1 MSEEVAP
8 GYSKLDILLFLALY
22 HDVGKKREKEEGR
35 HHSIIGAEMFRDEI
49 SVELKLPEQVTDT
62 VVHLMMTDVGRK
74 NIDPEVFR
82 TKAGDYLGVAYMLQ
96 LADMLAHHPFMYTS
110 YAAEAK
116 EQGLIDKANVDR
128 YKQFAA
134 EQHISNVTKFPNS
147 RVMSNPP
154 PKAVSAYFSG
164 SFDTAIDGDIAEIEF
179 SEWEDPDKKM
189 FYNAQ
194 LRMRDPVHGV
204 KVTLFSRRGSS
215 SSTLVRTQT
224 ASKATLHSTTPLWT
238 STDEW
243 ETSCPTSLPAW
254 TTRAHLSRD
263 IMVNPRH
270 VDKVHLITISGPS
283 GVGKSTIAKT
293 LAGILDADL
302 IPTVTTRP
310 RRPKE
315 KGNRDRIFITE
326 KQFKEMI
333 EDGAFVEWKRLKN
346 GFYYGRRY

>member
-1 MSEEVAP
+1 
-8 GYSKLDILLFLALY
+8 
-22 HDVGKKREKEEGR
+22 
-35 HHSIIGAEMFRDEI
+35 
-49 SVELKLPEQVTDT
+49 
-62 VVHLMMTDVGRK
+62 
-74 NIDPEVFR
+74 
-82 TKAGDYLGVAYMLQ
+82 
-96 LADMLAHHPFMYTS
+96 MLAHHPFMYTS

-134 EQHISNVTKFPNS
+134 THISNVTKFLNS

-204 KVTLFSRRGSS
+204 KVTLFLSS
-215 SSTLVRTQT
+215 GKFIIYFGKDSNRIEGD
-224 ASKATLHSTTPLWT
+224 LHSTTPPWT

-254 TTRAHLSRD
+254 TMRVHLSR
-263 IMVNPRH
+263 
-270 VDKVHLITISGPS
+270 TS
-283 GVGKSTIAKT
+283 
-293 LAGILDADL
+293 
-302 IPTVTTRP
+302 
-310 RRPKE
+310 
-315 KGNRDRIFITE
+315 
-326 KQFKEMI
+326 
-333 EDGAFVEWKRLKN
+333 W
-346 GFYYGRRY
+346 